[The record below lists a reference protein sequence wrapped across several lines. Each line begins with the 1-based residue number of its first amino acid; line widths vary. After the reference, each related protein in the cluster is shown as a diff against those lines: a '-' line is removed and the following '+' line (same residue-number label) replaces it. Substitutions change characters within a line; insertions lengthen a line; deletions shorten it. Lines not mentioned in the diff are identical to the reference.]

1 MRFVIVAL
9 LAVTITG
16 CSAPAAVGPTTTPSP
31 QPSPTPSQAATA
43 TAVASPSPFATPTP
57 ITDLAQVFRPL
68 TTGWR
73 PTGPTLMFG
82 TREADGVTLVAVPF
96 GPNGRT
102 GEPIRLLSF
111 IGGEWDLRSDGGA
124 LAVAVSTALGIRI
137 AVWDIASST
146 GRWITASGPDA
157 VAYSPVWSKDGNSI
171 FFGTPEGPDT
181 GAVKRVGVDGQGLA
195 TIGRP
200 DRFGGLVGIAP
211 DGGSLIWS
219 RGQEG
224 GSAELLEIATGANK
238 HLGDNARVVSW
249 RTQQPR
255 VLLMVGGCCAGR
267 PGGSLEAF
275 DDDAMTSTV
284 VAEVPPDG
292 RFAFGAG
299 AWDPSG
305 MRIVAWRYDGLTAGD
320 ASLVII
326 DPRAGTIQPISDVL
340 GIGAI
345 LWLDLG
351 IVVTRALAR
360 SAESDVV
367 LVPPQGGPSIQL
379 YRGSGIGR
387 LVVVRP

>member
-1 MRFVIVAL
+1 
-9 LAVTITG
+9 
-16 CSAPAAVGPTTTPSP
+16 
-31 QPSPTPSQAATA
+31 
-43 TAVASPSPFATPTP
+43 
-57 ITDLAQVFRPL
+57 
-68 TTGWR
+68 
-73 PTGPTLMFG
+73 MFG

-238 HLGDNARVVSW
+238 HLGDNARVMSW

-305 MRIVAWRYDGLTAGD
+305 MRIVAWRYDGLTARD